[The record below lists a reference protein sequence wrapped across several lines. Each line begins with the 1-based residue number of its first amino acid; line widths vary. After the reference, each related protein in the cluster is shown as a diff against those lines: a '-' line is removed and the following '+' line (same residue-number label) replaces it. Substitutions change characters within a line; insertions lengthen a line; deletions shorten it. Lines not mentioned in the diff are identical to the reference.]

1 MKTNRL
7 YVKSAAGAR
16 INLFR
21 SRLFVAALIL
31 AVLASLLP
39 AASALAAP
47 AGGHVITEENTLEQ
61 EWSNKVDHLRSENL
75 FYSRVRFYPADFDN
89 RDDLAQVHYY
99 LEKYGFAL
107 KQANAIVL
115 NHPGFDLDGE
125 ITNLRDADRSVHELA
140 MYLHA
145 MRGFR
150 EKIDEV
156 TP

>member
-7 YVKSAAGAR
+7 YAFTTAQAR
-16 INLFR
+16 INPFR
-21 SRLFVAALIL
+21 SRLFVVAVIL
-31 AVLASLLP
+31 AVLVSFLP
-39 AASALAAP
+39 AASVLAAP
-47 AGGHVITEENTLEQ
+47 GRGHEIPEDNTLEQ
-61 EWSNKVDHLRSENL
+61 EWSGKLDNLRAENL
-75 FYSRVRFYPADFDN
+75 FYSRVRFYPADFDD
-89 RDDLAQVHYY
+89 RADLAQVHYY
-99 LEKYGFAL
+99 LEKYAFAL

-115 NHPGFDLDGE
+115 NHAGFDLKGQ
-125 ITNLRDADRSVHELA
+125 IINLKDADGSVHDLA

>member
-7 YVKSAAGAR
+7 YAFTTAQAR

-21 SRLFVAALIL
+21 SRLFVVAVIL
-31 AVLASLLP
+31 AVLASFLP

-47 AGGHVITEENTLEQ
+47 ASGHVITEENNLEE
-61 EWSNKVDHLRSENL
+61 EWTNKLDYLRAENL
-75 FYSRVRFYPADFDN
+75 FYSRVRYYPADFAD
-89 RDDLAQVHYY
+89 RDDLALVHYY
-99 LEKYGFAL
+99 LEKYAFAL

-115 NHPGFDLDGE
+115 NHPGFDLEGE
-125 ITNLRDADRSVHELA
+125 IINLKDADGSVHELA

>member
-7 YVKSAAGAR
+7 YALTTVDAR

-21 SRLFVAALIL
+21 SRLFVVALIL
-31 AVLASLLP
+31 AVLASFLP

-47 AGGHVITEENTLEQ
+47 VSRHEITEENNLEE
-61 EWSNKVDHLRSENL
+61 EWSSKLDHLRAENL
-75 FYSRVRFYPADFDN
+75 FYGRVRFYPADFDDRN
-89 RDDLAQVHYY
+89 DLAQVHYY
-99 LEKYGFAL
+99 LEKYAFAL
-107 KQANAIVL
+107 KQANAIAL
-115 NHPGFDLDGE
+115 NHTGFDLKGQIIDLE
-125 ITNLRDADRSVHELA
+125 DADQSVHDLA

-145 MRGFR
+145 MRGLR